1 MAKGNPII
9 GNQRGSIGDVTLSVY
24 RGTQVAKK
32 RNRAPRNPK
41 TTPQMLQRMC
51 MAQATKLAAFFSPF
65 IDHSFQG
72 KEYGGVSRNYFVK
85 RALQRIRLNAVAA
98 YRGEDTEI
106 NYEPAQFPYAVMAP
120 VPFSEGSLQP
130 LAYYEGAEEVNG
142 GVSLNGEAA
151 GGTAQAPTFSPSQL
165 FDALGIPQDGQL
177 TLISVKAVSTQSVVG
192 GWDESG
198 DTFMYVPAYSA
209 IRIRKD
215 PTYTGSAVLNV
226 NTKYTAAELIA
237 AGYLVETEGSAPGA
251 VVEILFDSDQKKLTI
266 AYDWKF
272 EDGFGQDAIAIVA
285 VASLYDAKKWL
296 RSSQDIKVIERY
308 PENFTNALNSWI
320 GSSVSLLN
328 TDRLLNYEGLV
339 NP

>member
-65 IDHSFQG
+65 VDHSFQG

-98 YRGEDTEI
+98 YRGEDTEM
-106 NYEPAQFPYAVMAP
+106 NYQPAQFPYAVLAP
-120 VPFSEGSLQP
+120 VPFSEGSMQP
-130 LAYYEGAEEVNG
+130 LQYSELSDGDNVGINLKSDDVT
-142 GVSLNGEAA
+142 VSGNSHRIL
-151 GGTAQAPTFSPSQL
+151 TKKL
-165 FDALGIPQDGQL
+165 FNALGIPEDGQL
-177 TLISVKAVSTQSVVG
+177 TMISVKAVSEQSVVG
-192 GWDESG
+192 GYDASG

-209 IRIRKD
+209 IRLRLNPEYD
-215 PTYTGSAVLNV
+215 GSDFLVAGETYDTDVLR
-226 NTKYTAAELIA
+226 EI
-237 AGYLVETEGSAPGA
+237 GFLVETEGSATGA
-251 VVEILFDSDQKKLTI
+251 VLSFCYDESRHQCTLV
-266 AYDWKF
+266 YDWTI
-272 EDGFGQDAIAIVA
+272 EDSIGKEAIAIVA
-285 VASLYDAKKWL
+285 VASLFEAKKWL
-296 RSSQDIKVIERY
+296 RSSQDIKIIEKY
-308 PENFTNALNSWI
+308 SENFTNALNSWI

>member
-65 IDHSFQG
+65 VDHSFQG

-85 RALQRIRLNAVAA
+85 RAIERIRLNALQS
-98 YRGEDTEI
+98 YSGTEAEH
-106 NYEPAQFPYAVMAP
+106 NFEPAQFPYAVMAP

-130 LAYYEGAEEVNG
+130 LTYADYVDGANSGIRLNTADFPNDWETNG
-142 GVSLNGEAA
+142 ITAAQLFAAA
-151 GGTAQAPTFSPSQL
+151 GVPE
-165 FDALGIPQDGQL
+165 DGQL
-177 TLISVKAVSTQSVVG
+177 TMISVKAVAEQEVNG
-192 GWDESG
+192 GWNQSG
-198 DTFMYVPAYSA
+198 STFMYVPAYSA
-209 IRIRKD
+209 IRLRLNKATG
-215 PTYTGSAVLNV
+215 TYQKVTPGEPLTV
-226 NTKYTAAELIA
+226 AALEA
-237 AGYLVETEGSAPGA
+237 DGFLVETEGSAPGA
-251 VVEILFDSDQKKLTI
+251 KLMFHCVESENDICL
-266 AYDWKF
+266 AYDWDF
-272 EDGFGQDAIAIVA
+272 SSDGGQEAIAFVA
-285 VASLYDAKKWL
+285 IASLYEAKKWL
-296 RSSQDIKVIERY
+296 RSSQDIYIVEKY
-308 PENFTNALNSWI
+308 PGNFENALNSWI

>member
-120 VPFSEGSLQP
+120 VPFSEGSMQP
-130 LAYYEGAEEVNG
+130 LQYSEVSDGDNV
-142 GVSLNGEAA
+142 GVVVNTSLLQKDGNEVTF
-151 GGTAQAPTFSPSQL
+151 TAKQL
-165 FDALGIPQDGQL
+165 FAALGIPEDGQL
-177 TLISVKAVSTQSVVG
+177 TMISVKSVAEQSVVG
-192 GWDESG
+192 GYDSAG

-209 IRIRKD
+209 IRLRID
-215 PTYTGSAVLNV
+215 PSYTGNMPFDANV
-226 NTKYTAAELIA
+226 AYPVNQLK
-237 AGYLVETEGSAPGA
+237 GGGFLVETDGSATGA
-251 VVEILFDSDQKKLTI
+251 QLFLR
-266 AYDWKF
+266 YDNTNDLSSLIWDWEF
-272 EDGFGQDAIAIVA
+272 TDEVGQQAIAIVA
-285 VASLYDAKKWL
+285 VASLFDAKKWL
-296 RSSQDIKVIERY
+296 RSSQDIKIIEKY
-308 PENFTNALNSWI
+308 TENFTNALNSWI

>member
-51 MAQATKLAAFFSPF
+51 MAQATKLAAFFSQF
-65 IDHSFQG
+65 VDHSFQG

-85 RALQRIRLNAVAA
+85 RAIERIRLAALQA
-98 YRGEDTEI
+98 YRGTEAEQ
-106 NYEPAQFPYAVMAP
+106 NFEPAQYPYAVMAP

-130 LAYYEGAEEVNG
+130 LVYYDGAEEVNG
-142 GVSLNGEAA
+142 GVNLNAAAA

-177 TLISVKAVSTQSVVG
+177 TLISVKAVRTQSVVG
-192 GWDESG
+192 GWDDSG

-215 PTYTGSAVLNV
+215 PTYSGSTVLEV
-226 NTKYTAAELIA
+226 NTEYTAAELIS

-251 VVEILFDSDQKKLTI
+251 VVEFLFDTDQNKLTI
-266 AYDWKF
+266 AYDWTF

-285 VASLYDAKKWL
+285 VASLYDSKKWL
-296 RSSQDIKVIERY
+296 RSSQDIKIVEKY
-308 PENFTNALNSWI
+308 SSNFTNALNSWI

>member
-65 IDHSFQG
+65 VDHSFQG

-85 RALQRIRLNAVAA
+85 RAIERIRLAA
-98 YRGEDTEI
+98 LQSYRGDEAEQ
-106 NYEPAQFPYAVMAP
+106 NFEPAQFPYAVMAP

-130 LAYYEGAEEVNG
+130 LVYSGESNDNNV
-142 GVSLNGEAA
+142 GVTLNFDS
-151 GGTAQAPTFSPSQL
+151 GTLSGDKWTCSARKL
-165 FDALGIPQDGQL
+165 FEALGIPVDGQL
-177 TLISVKAVSTQSVVG
+177 TMISVKAVATQSVVG
-192 GWDESG
+192 GYNVTG
-198 DTFMYVPAYSA
+198 DTQMYIPAYSA
-209 IRIRKD
+209 IRLRID
-215 PTYTGSAVLNV
+215 PSYSRTAVLESGLD
-226 NTKYTAAELIA
+226 YSAEDLRDL
-237 AGYLVETEGSAPGA
+237 GFLVETEGSAAEGS
-251 VVEILFDSDQKKLTI
+251 LFIRFNEQPSLVSI
-266 AYDWKF
+266 IYDWDF
-272 EDGFGQDAIAIVA
+272 TDDVGQQAIAFVA
-285 VASLYDAKKWL
+285 VASLFEAKKWL
-296 RSSQDIKVIERY
+296 RSSQDIMIIQKY
-308 PENFTNALNSWI
+308 PGNFTNALNSWI